1 MRAIYGDGVEA
12 SEAMMPGLAL
22 LRIHSDSS
30 EDQPERSREADPAGR
45 RPGRIRRFFGSRLLA
60 WIVAILVSA
69 GAVGFAAVRLDDS
82 SRTVDGLNARLRAAA
97 SQIESANEATA
108 AASAKAAGLRGRVA
122 ELQRQL
128 EALRAAKVKTVVK
141 TETVTKTVT
150 RWIPNGTGVEV
161 EITGFEGMI
170 QIHDVTLTHAY
181 GYSDL
186 IGIAI
191 NKSGQTISYAQL
203 GCTFLDGEGHVLA
216 NNIDNKQNWLPGQ
229 SWGFDC
235 SGQVDATGGI
245 LRVDEMS

>member
-1 MRAIYGDGVEA
+1 MRATSQTAPEA
-12 SEAMMPGLAL
+12 SETMMPGLAL
-22 LRIHSDSS
+22 LRIQSDSS
-30 EDQPERSREADPAGR
+30 EERHDRRRDGDPSDG

-69 GAVGFAAVRLDDS
+69 GAAGFAAVRLGDS
-82 SRTVDGLNARLRAAA
+82 SRTIDGLDAEVHAAA
-97 SQIESANEATA
+97 SQIESANAATA
-108 AASAKAAGLRGRVA
+108 AARQKASALRDRVT
-122 ELQRQL
+122 ELQQQL
-128 EALRAAKVKTVVK
+128 EALRAEKIKTVVK
-141 TETVTKTVT
+141 TETVTQTVT
-150 RWIPNGTGVEV
+150 RWIPNGKGIEV

-170 QIHDVTLTHAY
+170 QIHDVSLTHAY